1 MFKDNKL
8 RLLMTL
14 AGMERLGEDEPDA
27 SWIIPSSLTFGDL
40 QETYNIISKYRDNP
54 VMHYGEEDPISAIDM
69 LQRKS
74 AVQQTS
80 VFVNDSDEDAASS
93 NGEEDFLFPPNARV
107 ARKSDALSEL
117 KKKRRKQ
124 RTQDSDDENEPLDEE
139 TLRARKKAREEAER
153 ARRRKIKSTEFITS
167 SDDED
172 NEERDREFFANEE
185 RRRAAQVR
193 AVEEALNKTKITKT
207 TKKMAN
213 KKRKAA
219 AESDASDLNMASD
232 SENLDSSPVSKRL
245 RHFTPA
251 DSDLDLDLDLEDG
264 DINLPPRDSPSPSPA
279 SSEGENERSETEAEH
294 EQMVTESSN
303 TPLSSSPHP
312 VNHSKEKATLA
323 SFSQPQSPVKEFKKL
338 ELEKDEDE
346 EMVDGG
352 KGGGDED
359 EDLPSTSSFVGR
371 RRKGAVLVDDDDD
384 DDSE

>member
-8 RLLMTL
+8 RLLMAL

-54 VMHYGEEDPISAIDM
+54 VMHYGEEDPVSAIDM

-74 AVQQTS
+74 AVRQNPA
-80 VFVNDSDEDAASS
+80 FVNDSDEDAAFS

-124 RTQDSDDENEPLDEE
+124 LTQDPDDESEPLDEE

-172 NEERDREFFANEE
+172 NEERDREFLANEE

-193 AVEEALNKTKITKT
+193 AVEEALNKTMKTKT

-219 AESDASDLNMASD
+219 AELDESDLDMASD
-232 SENLDSSPVSKRL
+232 SDNLDSSPVSKRR

-251 DSDLDLDLDLEDG
+251 DSDLDVDLEDEG
-264 DINLPPRDSPSPSPA
+264 DNINLPPRDSPSPTP
-279 SSEGENERSETEAEH
+279 SEDENEKSETEAEH
-294 EQMVTESSN
+294 ERMITESLD
-303 TPLSSSPHP
+303 TPLSSSPHQFS
-312 VNHSKEKATLA
+312 HSKEKATLA
-323 SFSQPQSPVKEFKKL
+323 SSSQPHSPVKEFKKL
-338 ELEKDEDE
+338 ELDQEL
-346 EMVDGG
+346 VDGRRG
-352 KGGGDED
+352 DGDED
-359 EDLPSTSSFVGR
+359 EDLPVTSSFIAGR
-371 RRKGAVLVDDDDD
+371 RRKAAVLVDDDD
-384 DDSE
+384 SE